1 MMRNVFAHQ
10 HLKELRGHMTYDV
23 TFEQIQP
30 GNAKQQH
37 YIELWYILLLQQARV
52 DRNSKKKRDFTLI

>member
-1 MMRNVFAHQ
+1 MMRHLFAHQ
-10 HLKELRGHMTYDV
+10 VLKELRGHLTYYV

-37 YIELWYILLLQQARV
+37 YIEL
-52 DRNSKKKRDFTLI
+52 